1 VTVIMP
7 DPIFRPVEP
16 LPDDAPEGPLGK
28 RVLWFVGIALVSML
42 VVAAVAYT
50 LRSLLFL

>member
-1 VTVIMP
+1 MP
-7 DPIFRPVEP
+7 DPVFRPTEP
-16 LPDDAPEGPLGK
+16 LPDNQSEGPLIK
-28 RVLWFVGIALVSML
+28 RVLWFVGIALISML